1 MSDDGCTFYVDI
13 YVMVNVNNYD
23 ILKSCTFTRLSLESQ
38 TLIDDISIHILPEKR
53 NKEIFYV
60 DPRYDNT
67 IDSFANKYLLSGSHN
82 KSYSIYQPV
91 QNLVKDNIQTLIIVV
106 RE

>member
-1 MSDDGCTFYVDI
+1 MI
-13 YVMVNVNNYD
+13 NVNNYD

-38 TLIDDISIHILPEKR
+38 TPIGDIHKYILPEKR

-60 DPRYDNT
+60 DPQYDNT
-67 IDSFANKYLLSGSHN
+67 VDSFTNKYPLSGPRN
-82 KSYSIYQPV
+82 KSYSIYQSV